1 MSYNGENSRFWCQ
14 ECKTDK
20 IVIGCPFCLKYKIED
35 LKEEI
40 EFYKRELE
48 LIKEM

>member
-1 MSYNGENSRFWCQ
+1 MSYNGENSHFWCQ
-14 ECKTDK
+14 ECKTDE
-20 IVIGCPFCLKYKIED
+20 IVIGCPFCIKYKIED